1 MCAFARQWAKLCR
14 ARGGWHRNP
23 CPASRCSN
31 IRPVLSSRSINRTAW
46 LGGCL
51 AVVASLLPRAVIG
64 DAASSA
70 QVIQAAPLSAWRS
83 LAPEDTLYMQL
94 PAGRVVIELAPAF
107 APLHV
112 ANIRTL
118 VREHYFDGLA
128 VIRAQDNYVVQWGDP
143 DDNKP
148 LGSAKATLEPEFT
161 VTETPEMR
169 FTPLPD
175 PDGYAPQSGFAAG
188 LPAARNPA
196 QHRAWLA
203 NCYATVGVG
212 RDNDPRS
219 GNGSS
224 LYVVIG
230 QAPRQLDRNIT
241 LVGRVWSGME
251 LLSSLH
257 RGSGPLGFYETAQ
270 ERTGLLSVRLATDVP
285 EAERTPL
292 QVMRTDSASF
302 AQFVA
307 ARRNRREA
315 WFKVP
320 ANFIDV
326 CNVPI
331 PTRAESAPPAS
342 DQAR

>member
-1 MCAFARQWAKLCR
+1 MR
-14 ARGGWHRNP
+14 
-23 CPASRCSN
+23 S
-31 IRPVLSSRSINRTAW
+31 VLRSRSINRAAW

-51 AVVASLLPRAVIG
+51 AVVAALLPRAVIG
-64 DAASSA
+64 EAASSA
-70 QVIQAAPLSAWRS
+70 QIIQAAPLSAWRS
-83 LAPEDTLYMQL
+83 LAPENTLYMQL

-118 VREHYFDGLA
+118 VRDHYFDGLA

-175 PDGYAPQSGFAAG
+175 RDGYAPQSGFAAG

-196 QHRAWLA
+196 HHRAWLA
-203 NCYATVGVG
+203 NCYAMVGVG
-212 RDNDPRS
+212 RDNDPQS

-320 ANFIDV
+320 ADFIDV

-331 PTRAESAPPAS
+331 PTRAEPAPPTS